1 MRDILEYD
9 EEDFEDEL
17 PDDGNDDI
25 RRAIMEAETN
35 EVWLEEPAD
44 EEDEEQQIAAN
55 PLFAMLSASGGG
67 FPGIP
72 TIVSKREEKENDE
85 DPEQ

>member
-55 PLFAMLSASGGG
+55 PLFAMLGGG

-72 TIVSKREEKENDE
+72 TIGRKREEKENDE